1 MRKVGFWISA
11 VLLLLLGL
19 SGVQGLFG
27 DWGDAETLGQR
38 VCTAGQGVF
47 GVLGLVAG
55 TGAVLKRRWAGN
67 AALAFAVSVG
77 FTAAFASVA
86 WGGSGIGAGAASGAL
101 GLLLG
106 LVLYLGVRGPRAE
119 PSEEVPTEP
128 PPVSPIPP
136 AAP

>member
-11 VLLLLLGL
+11 FLLLFLGL
-19 SGVQGLFG
+19 SGVQGFFG
-27 DWGDAETLGQR
+27 DWGDVETLGQR
-38 VCTAGQGVF
+38 VATIGQGVF

-55 TGAVLKRRWAGN
+55 AGAVLKRRWAGT
-67 AALAFAVSVG
+67 AALAFALSVG

-86 WGGSGIGAGAASGAL
+86 WGGSGLGVGLASGAL

-106 LVLYLGVRGPRAE
+106 LVLFLGVRGPVDPEERAPAE
-119 PSEEVPTEP
+119 PPSA
-128 PPVSPIPP
+128 SSIPP